1 MRKHERGTLSL
12 QAALLLCGSAV
23 SAQTPPPPRAGTYE
37 CTSFITTVQAVYE
50 YQTNLVRGTQGLEL
64 ELRPNGVQITRMPF
78 DFVLDGRGGYTVT
91 NTRDRGTYRYDQRSG
106 QFSIAGDVKSMKPMR
121 YFVKNGISGL
131 VFDAGGGTVIQC
143 ENRGGG
149 ATGGRATG
157 AASRPGTGR
166 EPAGVLNGGLRGRV
180 VTTESNEGTMYL
192 GKVFA
197 LDLTRGGYRVLFDD
211 GIAAANANGTFFHVD
226 RRLRTQITDS
236 TGARLAMLNDTPVPD
251 VRDLRPAIS
260 ADGARIAV
268 ANWFKAGSLF
278 DREVGEQVIVMD
290 RTGRQLASFR
300 GYTDPAFLPDGGL
313 VVSGASVNDARRNE
327 GLFVIDRDLRA
338 VRRLAP
344 GLETASMPAVSA
356 DGQRIAFVQRGE
368 VWAVPVAGGPAVQI
382 LNGGDAIFPVWSPDG
397 QHLAAAVRTA
407 AGPTRSIIVVHIK
420 ADTSFYLTGGD
431 GRPVKSN
438 NRIIWLR

>member
-1 MRKHERGTLSL
+1 MRAYHRGPLSL
-12 QAALLLCGSAV
+12 QVGLLLCGGAV
-23 SAQTPPPPRAGTYE
+23 SAQTPPPRAGTYE

-50 YQTNLVRGTQGLEL
+50 FQTNLVRGTQGLEL
-64 ELRPNGVQITRMPF
+64 ELRPNGVQITRVPF

-91 NTRDRGTYRYDQRSG
+91 STRDRGTYRYDQSSR
-106 QFSIAGDVKSMKPMR
+106 QFSIAGDVKSLKPMQ
-121 YFVKNGISGL
+121 YFVKNGISAL
-131 VFDAGGGTVIQC
+131 VFDAGGGTVVQC

-149 ATGGRATG
+149 STG
-157 AASRPGTGR
+157 AATPTGPAR
-166 EPAGVLNGGLRGRV
+166 EPARTMNGGLRGRI

-192 GKVFA
+192 GRVFA
-197 LDLTRGGYRVLFDD
+197 LDLASGGYRVLFED
-211 GIAAANANGTFFHVD
+211 GIAAANAHSTFFHVD
-226 RRLRTQITDS
+226 RRLRTQIADS

-260 ADGARIAV
+260 ADGARVAV

-278 DREVGEQVIVMD
+278 DREVGEQVIVTD
-290 RTGRQLASFR
+290 RTGRQLAAFR

-313 VVSGASVNDARRNE
+313 VVSGASVNEARRNE
-327 GLFVIDRDLRA
+327 GLFIIDRDLGA

-344 GLETASMPAVSA
+344 GLATASMPAVSA

-382 LNGGDAIFPVWSPDG
+382 LTGGDAMFPVWSPDG

-407 AGPTRSIIVVHIK
+407 ERPTRSVIVVNIK

-431 GRPVKSN
+431 GRPVNSN